1 MFLFRVG
8 GHNTVSQKLSA
19 SAFKAQIF
27 AWKTEPGTLVF
38 FVATGDQSPDHA
50 ESRNKSMGTLT
61 EEIFSYKLGRQV
73 TQGETVVVEVDH
85 VMSHDTTTPLA
96 IEAFHRLEKQTG
108 GHVFDSKRSHLIFD
122 HIIPA
127 STIQAATLHRQTR
140 TFAREQQIEILQQ
153 GICHQ
158 VMPEMGFITP
168 GSIIVGADSHSCS
181 YGAFGAFG
189 TGMGSTDIG
198 VAYATGRAWFRVPTT
213 INIRLTGQLQPGVFA
228 KDVTLE
234 MVRIIG
240 VDGANYQAIEFTG
253 ELVESFSISERFTF
267 CNMAIEMGAKA
278 GLVAPDEKTQ
288 AWLHGRTER
297 EYPMLVAKDPHY
309 ERIVEIDATN
319 LPPLIA
325 CPPDVN
331 NVVPVTE
338 VESVKIDQVF
348 LGTCTNGRLD
358 DLAVAASI
366 LKGRRV
372 HPDTRLVIIPASRE
386 IQLEALRLGY
396 IETFIEAGASVGT
409 PGCGPC
415 IGRHFGVLAPGERAL
430 TTMNRNFT
438 GRMGDPTAEIYL
450 GSPATVAASALTGH
464 ITDPRTVL

>member
-1 MFLFRVG
+1 
-8 GHNTVSQKLSA
+8 
-19 SAFKAQIF
+19 
-27 AWKTEPGTLVF
+27 
-38 FVATGDQSPDHA
+38 
-50 ESRNKSMGTLT
+50 MGTLT
-61 EEIFSYKLGRQV
+61 EEIFSHKLGRPV
-73 TQGETVVVEVDH
+73 HAGETVVVEVDH

-96 IEAFHRLEKQTG
+96 IEAFQKLAELTG
-108 GHVFDSKRSHLIFD
+108 AKVFDRARAHLIFD

-127 STIQAATLHRQTR
+127 ATVQAASLHRKTR
-140 TFAREQQIEILQQ
+140 EFARDQGLEILQQ

-158 VMPEMGFITP
+158 VMPEMGFVTP

-198 VAYATGRAWFRVPTT
+198 VAYATGRAWFRVPET
-213 INIRLTGQLQPGVFA
+213 INVHLTGSLQPGVFA

-234 MVRIIG
+234 MVRRVG
-240 VDGANYQAIEFTG
+240 VDGANYRALEFTG
-253 ELVESFSISERFTF
+253 ELVEHFSISERFTF
-267 CNMAIEMGAKA
+267 CNMAIEMGGKA
-278 GLVAPDEKTQ
+278 GLVAADEKTRE
-288 AWLHGRTER
+288 WLKGRTDKP
-297 EYPMLVAKDPHY
+297 YPMLRARDPHY
-309 ERIVEIDATN
+309 EQVFEIDVSA
-319 LPPLIA
+319 LPPLVA

-331 NVVPVTE
+331 NVVPVSE
-338 VESVKIDQVF
+338 VESIKIDQAF

-358 DLAVAASI
+358 DLAIAARI
-366 LKGRRV
+366 LKGRRI
-372 HPDTRLVIIPASRE
+372 HPETRMVVIPASRE
-386 IQLEALRLGY
+386 ILLEALRLGY
-396 IETFIEAGASVGT
+396 IETFIQAGASVGT

-464 ITDPRTVL
+464 ITDPREFLW

>member
-1 MFLFRVG
+1 
-8 GHNTVSQKLSA
+8 
-19 SAFKAQIF
+19 
-27 AWKTEPGTLVF
+27 
-38 FVATGDQSPDHA
+38 
-50 ESRNKSMGTLT
+50 MGTLT
-61 EEIFSYKLGRQV
+61 EEIFSHKLGRNV
-73 TQGETVVVEVDH
+73 EQGETVVVEVDH

-96 IEAFHRLEKQTG
+96 IEAFHKLAEHTG
-108 GHVFDSKRSHLIFD
+108 GRVFDRARSHLIFD

-127 STIQAATLHRQTR
+127 ATIQAASLHRQTR
-140 TFAREQQIEILQQ
+140 AFACEQGLDILQQ

-158 VMPEMGFITP
+158 VMPEMGFVTP

-198 VAYATGRAWFRVPTT
+198 VAYATGRAWFRVPAT
-213 INIRLTGQLQPGVFA
+213 INIHLVGTLQPGVYA

-234 MVRIIG
+234 MVRRVG
-240 VDGANYQAIEFTG
+240 VDGANYRAIEFTG

-267 CNMAIEMGAKA
+267 CNMAIEMGGKA
-278 GLVAPDEKTQ
+278 GLVAADEKTRE
-288 AWLHGRTER
+288 WLRGRTER
-297 EYPMLVAKDPHY
+297 SYPMLRAQNPRY
-309 ERIVEIDATN
+309 EQIFEIDATD
-319 LPPLIA
+319 LPPLVA

-338 VESVKIDQVF
+338 VESVRLDQVF

-358 DLAVAASI
+358 DLACAAAI
-366 LKGRRV
+366 LKGRQV
-372 HPDTRLVIIPASRE
+372 HPQTRMVVIPASRE
-386 IQLEALRLGY
+386 IYLEALRLGY
-396 IETFIEAGASVGT
+396 IETFIQAGASVGT

-415 IGRHFGVLAPGERAL
+415 IGRHFGVLAPGECAL

-438 GRMGDPTAEIYL
+438 GRMGDPSAEIYL

-464 ITDPRTVL
+464 ITDPRTFL